1 MKFKPLGL
9 NGQPSLLLRD
19 AASCHS
25 LKMPASETENSVI
38 IFDRVALRR
47 QRERA
52 RIGFT
57 EHDFLFREVAARLV
71 DRLAQIKRE
80 FSIAIDLGARGEHL
94 NRLLS
99 DSPSIETVLGMGLT
113 PGGAGISF
121 VGDEEALPIAPTSA
135 NLIISNLVLHWT
147 NDLPG
152 ALIQCRHTLK
162 PDGLF
167 LAAILG
173 GRTLT
178 ELRQVITESE
188 VEISGGVSPRISP
201 FAELAD
207 AAALLQRAGFNLPV
221 ADSDNITVTYPDVFA
236 LMRDL
241 RGMGETNA
249 VLARP
254 RHFTKRQLFLDIAER
269 YAENFGDRDGRIPAS
284 FQILYLT
291 GWAPDRSQQK
301 PLKPGSAATSLTEA
315 LEGEEYSA
323 GEKASFPKLG
333 KT

>member
-1 MKFKPLGL
+1 
-9 NGQPSLLLRD
+9 
-19 AASCHS
+19 
-25 LKMPASETENSVI
+25 MPESETENSVI

-52 RIGFT
+52 RMGFT
-57 EHDFLFREVAARLV
+57 EHDFLFREVAARLA

-80 FSIAIDLGARGEHL
+80 FSIAINLGARGEHL

-99 DSPSIETVLGMGLT
+99 DNPSIETVLGMGLT

-207 AAALLQRAGFNLPV
+207 AASLLQRAGFNLPV
-221 ADSDNITVTYPDVFA
+221 ADSDNIKVTYPDVFA

-269 YAENFGDRDGRIPAS
+269 YAENFGDGDGRIPAS

-323 GEKASFPKLG
+323 GEKAGFPKLE

>member
-1 MKFKPLGL
+1 
-9 NGQPSLLLRD
+9 
-19 AASCHS
+19 
-25 LKMPASETENSVI
+25 MPASETENSVMV
-38 IFDRVALRR
+38 FDRLALRR

-52 RIGFT
+52 TTGFT

-71 DRLAQIKRE
+71 DRLTEIKRE
-80 FSIAIDLGARGEHL
+80 FNLAIDLGARGEHL

-99 DSPSIETVLGMGLT
+99 DNPSIATVIRMGLT
-113 PGGAGISF
+113 PGGTGVSF

-135 NLIISNLVLHWT
+135 NLVISNLVLHWT

-152 ALIQCRHTLK
+152 ALIQCRQTLK

-173 GRTLT
+173 GQTLT

-207 AAALLQRAGFNLPV
+207 AASLLQRAGFNLPV
-221 ADSDNITVTYPDVFA
+221 ADSDTITVTYPDVFV

-241 RGMGETNA
+241 RGMGEANA
-249 VLARP
+249 VLTRP
-254 RHFTKRQLFLDIAER
+254 RNFAKRQLFLNIAER
-269 YAENFGDRDGRIPAS
+269 YAKNFGDSDGRIRAS

-291 GWAPDRSQQK
+291 GWAPDGSQQK
-301 PLKPGSAATSLTEA
+301 PLKPGSGMTSLTEA

-323 GEKASFPKLG
+323 GEKAGFPKFG

>member
-1 MKFKPLGL
+1 M
-9 NGQPSLLLRD
+9 PSN
-19 AASCHS
+19 
-25 LKMPASETENSVI
+25 EIENSVI

-47 QRERA
+47 QRERS

-71 DRLAQIKRE
+71 DRLTQIKRE
-80 FSIAIDLGARGEHL
+80 YSIAIDLGARGEHL
-94 NRLLS
+94 SRLLS
-99 DSPSIETVLGMGLT
+99 DNPSIETVLGMGLT
-113 PGGAGISF
+113 PGGLEVNF
-121 VGDEEALPIAPTSA
+121 VGDEETLPIALAST

-152 ALIQCRHTLK
+152 ALIQCRRALK

-188 VEISGGVSPRISP
+188 TEISGGVSPRISP
-201 FAELAD
+201 FVELSD
-207 AAALLQRAGFNLPV
+207 AASLLQRAGFNLPV
-221 ADSDNITVTYPDVFA
+221 ADSDTITVTYPDVFT

-249 VLARP
+249 VLVRP
-254 RHFTKRQLFLDIAER
+254 RHFTKRQLFLDIAKR
-269 YAENFGDRDGRIPAS
+269 YAENFGDGDGRIPAS
-284 FQILYLT
+284 FQVLYLT
-291 GWAPDRSQQK
+291 GWAPDCSQPK
-301 PLKPGSAATSLTEA
+301 PLKPGSAAKSLTEA
-315 LEGEEYSA
+315 LDGEEYFA
-323 GEKASFPKLG
+323 GEKAGFPKSG